1 MAVYTKINFEELS
14 QHLKNYDVGE
24 LVEFVEIIDGIDNS
38 NFIVKTTKNNFIFTI
53 FESRIDKN
61 SLPYFINFKEHL
73 SSKNISCPTPIKAK
87 NLQTIIDFRDKKT
100 VLVSFLNGATLKPNN
115 DGYYYNITNNHCFQ
129 VGAILAKMHF
139 ASKDFKSSRQN
150 DLAVKDFENL
160 FNKFKHLLDDYDPNL
175 NKLITSTL
183 KLLNT
188 SWRTDLEASSCHLDL
203 FPDNVFFNEKNQ
215 ITGVIDFYFSAT
227 DLLIYDLAITVNA
240 WCFDKT
246 NFNFDKFDSLLNS
259 YQKIK
264 PLNSKELNFLETAL
278 IAGAMRFLLTR
289 LNDMFFTPKNSLVKI
304 KNPIEYKEKLLFF
317 INNKILK

>member
-1 MAVYTKINFEELS
+1 
-14 QHLKNYDVGE
+14 
-24 LVEFVEIIDGIDNS
+24 
-38 NFIVKTTKNNFIFTI
+38 
-53 FESRIDKN
+53 
-61 SLPYFINFKEHL
+61 
-73 SSKNISCPTPIKAK
+73 
-87 NLQTIIDFRDKKT
+87 
-100 VLVSFLNGATLKPNN
+100 
-115 DGYYYNITNNHCFQ
+115 
-129 VGAILAKMHF
+129 MHF